1 VKLHLYVEK
10 EIAKTTTASDQER
23 KYIKQKD
30 NAGESRRNLLLLLHL
45 LFLLRT
51 FSTFRYSLLPS
62 FEPLIQLFDLIRLSI

>member
-1 VKLHLYVEK
+1 LYVEK

-30 NAGESRRNLLLLLHL
+30 NAGESRRNLLLLHL